1 MDKIVIQATPRTVIG
16 KQVRALRRE
25 GVLPGVLYGPYM
37 EPIVISMDAHSS
49 SLTLKKTSASS
60 LVTIELEGKEY
71 PALVREIQ
79 RNFIT
84 NVLLHVDFQVVS
96 MTETL
101 RTKVGVL
108 LVGEA
113 PVIELLDAIVIKG
126 LEELE
131 VECLPQDLPERITVD
146 ISALE
151 NVGDGIYVRDIKV
164 SDKVEILDD
173 LDEMVALVSSTY
185 EEPEPEI
192 EEEIIEGD
200 EEPEVI
206 ERGKKDEEGE
216 EEEETE
222 D

>member
-1 MDKIVIQATPRTVIG
+1 MEKTVIQATPRTVVG

-25 GVLPGVLYGPYM
+25 GLLPAVLYGPHIK
-37 EPIVISMDAHSS
+37 PILISMDAHSS
-49 SLTLKKTSASS
+49 SRTLKQISASS
-60 LVTIELEGKEY
+60 LVYIELEGKEY
-71 PALVREIQ
+71 PSLVREKQ

-84 NVLLHVDFQVVS
+84 NNLLHVDFQVVS

-101 RTKVGVL
+101 RTKVGVH

-113 PVIELLDAIVIKG
+113 PVIDAFDAILING

-131 VECLPQDLPERITVD
+131 VECLPSNLPERIEVD
-146 ISALE
+146 ISNLNAI
-151 NVGDGIYVRDIKV
+151 GDAIYVRDIHI

-173 LDEMVALVSSTY
+173 KDEMIVLASSTY
-185 EEPEPEI
+185 EEEVK
-192 EEEIIEGD
+192 EELTEGA

-206 ERGKKDEEGE
+206 ERGKKEEDE
-216 EEEETE
+216 

>member
-1 MDKIVIQATPRTVIG
+1 MDKIVIQATPRSVVG

-25 GVLPGVLYGPYM
+25 GLLPAVLYGPHIK
-37 EPIVISMDAHSS
+37 PITISMDAHTSS
-49 SLTLKKTSASS
+49 QTLKHMTASS

-71 PALVREIQ
+71 PALVREKQ

-84 NVLLHVDFQVVS
+84 NKLLHIDFQVVS

-101 RTKVGVL
+101 RTKVGIQL
-108 LVGEA
+108 EGDA
-113 PVIELLDAIVIKG
+113 PVIESFDAILING

-131 VECLPQDLPERITVD
+131 VECLPQDLPERIIVD
-146 ISALE
+146 VSSLKNI
-151 NVGDGIYVRDIKV
+151 GDAIHVRDIFI

-173 LDEMVALVSSTY
+173 KDEMIVLATSTY
-185 EEPEPEI
+185 EEPV
-192 EEEIIEGD
+192 EEELEEGA

-206 ERGKKDEEGE
+206 ERGKKE
-216 EEEETE
+216 EEDE

>member
-1 MDKIVIQATPRTVIG
+1 MEKIVIQAFPRTVIG

-25 GVLPGVLYGPYM
+25 GLLPAVLYGPHIK
-37 EPIVISMDAHSS
+37 PINISMDAHTSS
-49 SLTLKKTSASS
+49 QILKHMTASS
-60 LVTIELEGKEY
+60 LVTVELEGKEY
-71 PALVREIQ
+71 PALVREKQ

-84 NVLLHVDFQVVS
+84 NNLLHIDFQVVS

-101 RTKVGVL
+101 RTKVGVQ

-113 PVIELLDAIVIKG
+113 PVLESFDAIIING

-131 VECLPQDLPERITVD
+131 VECLPSDLPERILVD
-146 ISALE
+146 ISTLE
-151 NVGDGIYVRDIKV
+151 NIGDGIYVRDIKV

-173 LDEMVALVSSTY
+173 KDEMIVLATSTY
-185 EEPEPEI
+185 EEEEV
-192 EEEIIEGD
+192 EEEIATGD

-206 ERGKKDEEGE
+206 ERGKKEDE
-216 EEEETE
+216 EEE

>member
-25 GVLPGVLYGPYM
+25 GLLPAVLYGPHM
-37 EPIVISMDAHSS
+37 KPIIISMDAHSS
-49 SLTLKKTSASS
+49 SRTLKHMTASS

-71 PALVREIQ
+71 PALVREKQ

-84 NVLLHVDFQVVS
+84 NILLHVDFQVVS

-101 RTKVGVL
+101 RTKVGIQ

-113 PVIELLDAIVIKG
+113 PVVDTLDAILING

-131 VECLPQDLPERITVD
+131 VECLPQDLPERIEVD
-146 ISALE
+146 ISTLV
-151 NVGDGIYVRDIKV
+151 NVGDGIYVRDIHV
-164 SDKVEILDD
+164 SGKVEILDD
-173 LDEMVALVSSTY
+173 MNEMIVLASSTY
-185 EEPEPEI
+185 EEPEPEA
-192 EEEIIEGD
+192 EMTEVED
-200 EEPEVI
+200 EPEVI
-206 ERGKKDEEGE
+206 ERGKKEEDE
-216 EEEETE
+216 

>member
-25 GVLPGVLYGPYM
+25 GLLPAVLYGPHM
-37 EPIVISMDAHSS
+37 KPIIISMDAHSS
-49 SLTLKKTSASS
+49 SRTLKHMTASS

-71 PALVREIQ
+71 PALVREKQ

-84 NVLLHVDFQVVS
+84 NILLHVDFQVVS

-101 RTKVGVL
+101 RTKVGIQ

-113 PVIELLDAIVIKG
+113 PVVDTLDAILING

-131 VECLPQDLPERITVD
+131 VECLPQDLPERIEVD
-146 ISALE
+146 ISTLV
-151 NVGDGIYVRDIKV
+151 NVGDGIYVRDILV
-164 SDKVEILDD
+164 SGKVEILDD
-173 LDEMVALVSSTY
+173 MNEMIVLASSTY
-185 EEPEPEI
+185 EEPEPEA
-192 EEEIIEGD
+192 EITEVED
-200 EEPEVI
+200 EPEVI
-206 ERGKKDEEGE
+206 ERGKKEEDE
-216 EEEETE
+216 